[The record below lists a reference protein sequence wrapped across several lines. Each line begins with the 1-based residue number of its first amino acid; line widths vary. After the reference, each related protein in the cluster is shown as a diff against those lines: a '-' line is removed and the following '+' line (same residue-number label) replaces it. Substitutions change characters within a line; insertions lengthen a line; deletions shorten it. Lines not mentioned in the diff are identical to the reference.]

1 MDSISYLLWIHYGG
15 NLKKHCQRYMRWV
28 LEQVYFSAAVESI
41 FKHNKEWR
49 EFFIKVSL
57 NYSSETGSCSLPSGT
72 ELQSP
77 GVSPHFCEPSFPTSV
92 SLSPFSAGKSTHTQI
107 HIHTLAEH
115 LCGEYYTWSCNT
127 VSFIN
132 LSRVGAVLKL
142 TQVRSELSQ
151 CISAHI
157 KHLLSNAS
165 WAPLGFLILLCFFL
179 VTELT
184 LNC

>member
-1 MDSISYLLWIHYGG
+1 MRWLRSPANGTEIRLVRAGWQPWLKRTLTLHYNKQYIQMNRGWRKYSISMDTETSISYLLWMHYGR

-57 NYSSETGSCSLPSGT
+57 NYSSETSSCSLPSGT

-92 SLSPFSAGKSTHTQI
+92 SLSLSFSAGKNTHTRG
-107 HIHTLAEH
+107 A
-115 LCGEYYTWSCNT
+115 
-127 VSFIN
+127 FMR
-132 LSRVGAVLKL
+132 RVLYV
-142 TQVRSELSQ
+142 V
-151 CISAHI
+151 
-157 KHLLSNAS
+157 
-165 WAPLGFLILLCFFL
+165 
-179 VTELT
+179 V
-184 LNC
+184 

>member
-1 MDSISYLLWIHYGG
+1 MQTDKSMQMNHCCHKCSICMITDLTETSILYLLWIHYGR
-15 NLKKHCQRYMRWV
+15 NLKKHCQWYMRWV

-92 SLSPFSAGKSTHTQI
+92 SLSLNFSAGKSTYTTHT
-107 HIHTLAEH
+107 HT
-115 LCGEYYTWSCNT
+115 
-127 VSFIN
+127 
-132 LSRVGAVLKL
+132 RGAFMRWVLY
-142 TQVRSELSQ
+142 V
-151 CISAHI
+151 
-157 KHLLSNAS
+157 
-165 WAPLGFLILLCFFL
+165 
-179 VTELT
+179 VV
-184 LNC
+184 